1 MSRPRAS
8 PVLFLLPLLLVA
20 ACSHRAAVRAPELP
34 VLATGVTSYAVVHV
48 DHLQAGGLGP
58 FAAARKRWVDVLAK
72 GGTTDGRGLYVQTGD
87 SGFLSLRP
95 LGSLGDLDRSP
106 ALVKAAL
113 GPIDPAAQKA
123 YDDASDSLLAPPH
136 RNEIWRFDP
145 DESFGV
151 NDPIAALSS
160 AAWGKMTV
168 EEIDPTPKGEVYETA
183 WKEISRALASE
194 DYPLVRVAYFSRY
207 GSGDLVSFWLAKSQ
221 REFLETK
228 SVEATVA
235 HALGEEAAQKLFDQQ
250 RKAVVASESVDVI
263 PRPDLSTR
271 PL

>member
-1 MSRPRAS
+1 
-8 PVLFLLPLLLVA
+8 
-20 ACSHRAAVRAPELP
+20 
-34 VLATGVTSYAVVHV
+34 VHV
-48 DHLQAGGLGP
+48 DHLQAGGLGA
-58 FAAARKRWVDVLAK
+58 FASARKRWVDVLANA
-72 GGTTDGRGLYVQTGD
+72 GTTDGRGLYLQTGD

-95 LGSLGDLDRSP
+95 LRSMGDLDRSP
-106 ALVKAAL
+106 ALIKAAL
-113 GPIDPAAQKA
+113 APIDPAAQKA
-123 YDDASDSLLAPPH
+123 YDDASDALLTPPH
-136 RNEIWRFDP
+136 RSEIWRFDP

-151 NDPIAALSS
+151 EDPVAALSG

-168 EEIDPTPKGEVYETA
+168 EELDPTPKGEAYEAA

-194 DYPLVRVAYFSRY
+194 AYPLVRVTYVSRY

-250 RKAVVASESVDVI
+250 RKGVLASESVDVI
-263 PRPDLSTR
+263 PRLDLSTR
-271 PL
+271 AL